1 MTQQLHRWFLFVQWT
16 RNGLPIARDTGKKQ
30 WGGCWMLVSQIHF
43 HPSKFCFLMLE
54 LGLCKLRFF
63 CVSWLC
69 DKFHE
74 ENAVEVEAGRQKGKG
89 STSSFAGCGFHVMPG
104 TVVHPSSTNW
114 FHSPFVWLSE
124 PDLRSLNP
132 SSGRPF
138 LWTFRF
144 YNFNFFSL
152 FPKP

>member
-114 FHSPFVWLSE
+114 FHSPFVWLFTENKKGGKMSDKCLLAPKRWRETSE
-124 PDLRSLNP
+124 SRN
-132 SSGRPF
+132 F
-138 LWTFRF
+138 LK
-144 YNFNFFSL
+144 N
-152 FPKP
+152 